1 MGHVRLASL
10 KFITSCY
17 EVKILEVVAISF
29 DLESISSLNLLNIQ
43 VESNCLEVVNLLNN
57 KTVDLSEVSFFVD
70 EAKAWGRDM
79 RIVSW
84 HTWWRKQLWRSM
96 SIFLFFFFFSFENK
110 TRIN

>member
-57 KTVDLSEVSFFVD
+57 KTVDLSKVFFFVD
-70 EAKAWGRDM
+70 ETKAWSKDM
-79 RIVSW
+79 RIVSSHVRHKKMWW
-84 HTWWRKQLWRSM
+84 HTW
-96 SIFLFFFFFSFENK
+96 
-110 TRIN
+110 